1 MIDDTVLI
9 RFCSILGV
17 FDQSVT
23 TFQAASERENVGISL
38 KLDLIRSFDR
48 VLGVRI
54 LPKRLIHYFSIVCFR
69 NPIRAYWLHRIG
81 YLLNPWA

>member
-1 MIDDTVLI
+1 MIDDSVLI

-23 TFQAASERENVGISL
+23 TFQAASGRENVGTSL

-69 NPIRAYWLHRIG
+69 HPIRAYWLHRIG

>member
-9 RFCSILGV
+9 GV

-23 TFQAASERENVGISL
+23 TFQAASRENVGTSL

-69 NPIRAYWLHRIG
+69 HPIRAYWLHRIG
-81 YLLNPWA
+81 YLLNPWAWWIIE